1 MKLIR
6 DKEKTAKPVEKIEES
21 SVTAKTSGSPQ
32 ILKKQAAKP
41 PSVMPIARASSWKIL
56 VVDDEPEVHAV
67 TKLTVG
73 DLKFEEKPVQLLSA
87 MSGKEAQEILKQEP
101 YIAVALIDV
110 VMETE
115 DAGLRLVNYIR
126 TELNNQRIRL
136 IIRTGQPGV
145 APERYVIDHYDIDDY
160 KDKTELT
167 TERLYTTLR
176 TTLKAYRD
184 LTIID
189 INRQGLEK
197 ILTAA
202 PNLYRIQPMEQF
214 LEGVLTQMTSLC
226 NLSEHSL
233 IAMLNSTVAQLKK
246 SNIVIQ
252 VGTGKFSSHSM
263 NDSQVNRI
271 IRSCELILQGKE
283 PLHPLPKQSLL
294 LPMALYDQI
303 LGFIYLEEVGFLT
316 DNDQYLLQIMTT
328 QCAAALK
335 NLKLYSHLEEA
346 NRQNERKNQF
356 LGMAAHDL
364 RNPLGV
370 ILGYGELLQEET
382 LNILDE
388 EQLDYLNRI
397 HKASQFTLN
406 LVNNLLD
413 VAKIESGN
421 LVLELEQADLIAT
434 ITEAISLNRFLAESK
449 QIQLNFDYDD
459 NLPEMIIDTYKV
471 QQFINNLISNA
482 IKYSHP
488 QTEVKIA
495 VTQKQPDVLISV
507 TDEGQ
512 GIPEAELDKLFQPFS
527 KTSVKSTAGESSTG
541 LGLLICRQTVEAHG
555 GKIWVESQVGVGST
569 FYVLLPPV
577 PQPQNQKDEF
587 NNSLQAPPFQK
598 CEIL

>member
-6 DKEKTAKPVEKIEES
+6 DKEKTAKPDDKVV
-21 SVTAKTSGSPQ
+21 SVTEKTPASSQ
-32 ILKKQAAKP
+32 ILRRQSAKKP
-41 PSVMPIARASSWKIL
+41 NFLPTTRSSSSWKIL

-67 TKLTVG
+67 TKLTLG

-101 YIAVALIDV
+101 NIAVALIDV

-126 TELNNQRIRL
+126 TELNDQRIRL

-167 TERLYTTLR
+167 AQRLYTTLR

-184 LTIID
+184 LTLID

-214 LEGVLTQMTSLC
+214 LEGVLTHITSLC
-226 NLSEHSL
+226 HIGKHSL
-233 IAMLNSTVAQLKK
+233 IAMIDDVPERSEK

-252 VGTGKFSSHSM
+252 AGTGKFSKM
-263 NDSQVNRI
+263 NGSEVDSI
-271 IRSCELILQGKE
+271 IKSCEFLLQGKE
-283 PLHPLPKQSLL
+283 PIKPLPKQSLL
-294 LPMALYDQI
+294 LPMAVYDQI
-303 LGFIYLEEVGFLT
+303 LGFIYLEEAGFLT
-316 DNDQYLLQIMTT
+316 DDDQYLLQIMTT
-328 QCAAALK
+328 QSAAALK
-335 NLKLYSHLEEA
+335 NLRLYARLEEA

-364 RNPLGV
+364 RNPLAV
-370 ILGYGELLQEET
+370 IVSYGQMLQEEA
-382 LNILDE
+382 LEILDE
-388 EQLDYLNRI
+388 EQLDCLNQI
-397 HKASQFTLN
+397 HNTGQFILN

-421 LVLELEQADLIAT
+421 LVLELKQAHLAPTIAK
-434 ITEAISLNRFLAESK
+434 AISLNRFLAQSK
-449 QIQLNFDYDD
+449 QIRLNFDSDD
-459 NLPEMIIDTYKV
+459 NIPQMRVDVDKI
-471 QQFINNLISNA
+471 QQVLNNLISNA

-488 QTEVKIA
+488 QTTVQIRA
-495 VTQKQPDVLISV
+495 TRKQNDVLISV
-507 TDEGQ
+507 TDSGQ
-512 GIPEAELDKLFQPFS
+512 GIPKSEFDKLFKAFS
-527 KTSVKSTAGESSTG
+527 KTSVKSTDGENSTG
-541 LGLLICRQTVEAHG
+541 LGLLICRQIVEAHS
-555 GKIWVESQVGVGST
+555 GKIWLESQVGVGST
-569 FYVLLPPV
+569 FYVLLPIH
-577 PQPQNQKDEF
+577 F
-587 NNSLQAPPFQK
+587 NNSTGIN
-598 CEIL
+598 ENRD

>member
-6 DKEKTAKPVEKIEES
+6 KKEKTVEPNNKVVDSSSTEKTPAPRVLRRQPAKKHNT
-21 SVTAKTSGSPQ
+21 TALAS
-32 ILKKQAAKP
+32 L
-41 PSVMPIARASSWKIL
+41 SSWKIL
-56 VVDDEPEVHAV
+56 IVDDEPEVHAV
-67 TKLTVG
+67 TKLTIG
-73 DLKFEEKPVQLLSA
+73 DLKFEDKPVQLLSA

-101 YIAVALIDV
+101 DIAVALIDV
-110 VMETE
+110 IMETE

-136 IIRTGQPGV
+136 IIRTGQPGI
-145 APERYVIDHYDIDDY
+145 APERYVVEHYDIDDY

-167 TERLYTTLR
+167 MERLYTTLR

-226 NLSEHSL
+226 HIGEHSL
-233 IAMLNSTVAQLKK
+233 IAMLDALSDVSETNHV
-246 SNIVIQ
+246 VIQ
-252 VGTGKFSSHSM
+252 VGTGKFSPQKI
-263 NDSQVNRI
+263 NDSQVDNLI
-271 IRSCELILQGKE
+271 HSCEHILQGKE
-283 PLHPLPKQSLL
+283 PQNPLPKQSLL

-303 LGFIYLEEVGFLT
+303 LGFIYLEEVGHLSE
-316 DNDQYLLQIMTT
+316 NDQSLLQIMIT

-335 NLKLYSHLEEA
+335 NLRLYKHLEEA

-356 LGMAAHDL
+356 LGMAAHYL

-370 ILGYGELLQEET
+370 ILGYEQLLQEEA
-382 LNILDE
+382 LDILDE

-397 HKASQFTLN
+397 HHASQFTLN
-406 LVNNLLD
+406 LVNNLLE

-421 LVLELEQADLIAT
+421 LVLELKPAHLKPT
-434 ITEAISLNRFLAESK
+434 ITEAILLNRFLADSK
-449 QIQLNFDYDD
+449 QIQLHLDYDD
-459 NLPEMIIDTYKV
+459 NIPEMMVDASKI
-471 QQFINNLISNA
+471 QQVMNNLISNA

-488 QTEVKIA
+488 QTQVQISATLQQDE
-495 VTQKQPDVLISV
+495 VLISV
-507 TDEGQ
+507 TDKGP
-512 GIPEAELDKLFQPFS
+512 GILEYELNKLFQAFS

-541 LGLLICRQTVEAHG
+541 LGLLICWQTVEAHS

-569 FYVLLPPV
+569 FYVLFPLVPKSPDKPEKNASSS
-577 PQPQNQKDEF
+577 PQPEAC
-587 NNSLQAPPFQK
+587 LHV
-598 CEIL
+598 

>member
-1 MKLIR
+1 MTKLYPIPKKRRHLIR
-6 DKEKTAKPVEKIEES
+6 FLKDNQQKKTNAMPTSLS
-21 SVTAKTSGSPQ
+21 SS
-32 ILKKQAAKP
+32 
-41 PSVMPIARASSWKIL
+41 SSWKIL

-73 DLKFEEKPVQLLSA
+73 DLKFEDKPVQLLTA

-101 YIAVALIDV
+101 DIAVALIDV

-126 TELNNQRIRL
+126 TELNDQRIRL

-189 INRQGLEK
+189 INREGLEK

-202 PNLYRIQPMEQF
+202 PNLYRIQPMKQF
-214 LEGVLTQMTSLC
+214 LEGVLTQMTSFC
-226 NLSEHSL
+226 HIGEHSL
-233 IAMLNSTVAQLKK
+233 IAMLGTVPYASEPDVSEKN
-246 SNIVIQ
+246 NIMIQ
-252 VGTGKFSSHSM
+252 VGTGKFSPQKI
-263 NDSQVNRI
+263 NGPQVDSI
-271 IRSCELILQGKE
+271 IKSCEFILQGKE
-283 PLHPLPKQSLL
+283 PINPLPKQSLL

-316 DNDQYLLQIMTT
+316 DNDQYLLQIMIT

-335 NLKLYSHLEEA
+335 NLKLYTHLEEA

-370 ILGYGELLQEET
+370 ILGYGQMLQEEA
-382 LNILDE
+382 LEILDE

-397 HKASQFTLN
+397 HNASQFTLN

-421 LVLELEQADLIAT
+421 LALELEQTCLMRT

-449 QIQLNFDYDD
+449 QIQLNFNYDE
-459 NLPEMIIDTYKV
+459 NLPEMTVDASKI
-471 QQFINNLISNA
+471 QQVINNLISNA

-488 QTEVKIA
+488 QTKVQIHA
-495 VTQKQPDVLISV
+495 TRKQNDVLISV

-512 GIPEAELDKLFQPFS
+512 GIPKSELDKLFQPFS

-541 LGLLICRQTVEAHG
+541 LGLLICRQIVEAHS
-555 GKIWVESQVGVGST
+555 GKIWVESEVGVGST
-569 FYVLLPPV
+569 FYVLLPPIPE
-577 PQPQNQKDEF
+577 PQPQNQEEKTSPPSPQLEP
-587 NNSLQAPPFQK
+587 SLQV
-598 CEIL
+598 